1 MDYIG
6 FLKSCI
12 GVMIKSSTNK
22 VIASKGKRFSK
33 IWWFKILDETQKNNV
48 IFSMPNIIISAWT
61 LFLK

>member
-33 IWWFKILDETQKNNV
+33 IWWFKILDETQKNNAST
-48 IFSMPNIIISAWT
+48 F
-61 LFLK
+61 